1 MKLSEL
7 KILYDVLDTRE
18 DVEIAI
24 KSIDEGNVSIEEIE
38 STQYFIT
45 GGLMYSTDD
54 FVCLYDGDA
63 CRLDEAIYCEGEG
76 DWYHEDEC
84 VQVNTRHGIEWYS
97 EYHIRKNDYRFIKFE
112 GDWYDEDQADR
123 IGLVF
128 VEDLNEYGYNDDNYY
143 HDEDGNW
150 YSYPEESYVRGYHD
164 GRYKELD
171 FDGKSKYKIGFEIEK
186 EDKCVRNGI
195 DIDEFESNTDDLWR
209 KEKDGSLDDESGYE
223 LISPTFEFNIDK
235 IFEHIEGNDTL
246 LEHINAKYSTSCGG
260 HIHLSED
267 GLTGE
272 QLFDKVKGYT
282 PLFYALYYGR
292 VDRNY
297 AKGKSNEDLKSDNE
311 KYQAIKIHSNR
322 IEFRI
327 ISAVPNVKTLKWRSK
342 LLMMILQNPTDDVI
356 RAYYNVDTKF
366 TKLLKQTYSDDKL
379 TELKERF
386 IKFTN
391 KFEGIDIKK

>member
-7 KILYDVLDTRE
+7 KMLYEVFETKE
-18 DVEIAI
+18 KVKIAI
-24 KSIDEGNVSIEEIE
+24 SSIEDCNLSIDDIENDNYFTARNAMWSNDNYALLRNGDVCDIE
-38 STQYFIT
+38 DS
-45 GGLMYSTDD
+45 
-54 FVCLYDGDA
+54 
-63 CRLDEAIYCEGEG
+63 IYCEGEEE
-76 DWYHEDEC
+76 WFHIEDC
-84 VQVNTRHGIEWYS
+84 VIVQTRHGSEWYS
-97 EYHIRKNDYRFIKFE
+97 GSYVRNSSGFIKFSGE
-112 GDWYDEDQADR
+112 WYDEDQAERMD
-123 IGLVF
+123 IVF
-128 VEDLNEYGYNDDNYY
+128 VEDLDEYGYRDDNYY
-143 HDEDGNW
+143 HEDDGNY
-150 YSYPEESYVRGYHD
+150 YSYPEESYVRGYHN
-164 GRYKELD
+164 GSYEKLD

-186 EDKCVRNGI
+186 EDVNVRNGI
-195 DIDEFESNTDDLWR
+195 DIDDFESATDELWR

-235 IFEHIEGNDTL
+235 VFEHIESNDTL
-246 LEHINAKYSTSCGG
+246 VEHINAKYSTSCGG

-297 AKGKSNEDLKSDNE
+297 AKGKSNEDLKNDNE

-322 IEFRI
+322 VEFRI

-379 TELKERF
+379 VELKERF
-386 IKFTN
+386 IRFTN
-391 KFEGIDIKK
+391 KFEGIEIKK